1 MVDPL
6 TKCFSG
12 ITGAGIPA
20 VRTQVPFRERGRAGK
35 REGLL
40 SFSHGPS
47 GAVSGYLTVFLGPGI
62 FPYGGGWRKCAF
74 AFLLSVSSDQQKDYL
89 ERCRPRFEGLR
100 SCWKVPDFF
109 LVQRNVKS
117 KKGRL
122 RRDGL
127 FLKGGSPM
135 RTRTPKYGTRI
146 RCVTDY
152 TIGLCNGHLCGAG
165 ELKRNRLFFASF
177 FFTQMCVLNRKNECG
192 EKRAFQLFSRGHSA
206 RVWK

>member
-1 MVDPL
+1 MDPL

-74 AFLLSVSSDQQKDYL
+74 AFLLSVSSDQQRDYL

-109 LVQRNVKS
+109 S
-117 KKGRL
+117 
-122 RRDGL
+122 
-127 FLKGGSPM
+127 
-135 RTRTPKYGTRI
+135 
-146 RCVTDY
+146 
-152 TIGLCNGHLCGAG
+152 
-165 ELKRNRLFFASF
+165 
-177 FFTQMCVLNRKNECG
+177 
-192 EKRAFQLFSRGHSA
+192 
-206 RVWK
+206 